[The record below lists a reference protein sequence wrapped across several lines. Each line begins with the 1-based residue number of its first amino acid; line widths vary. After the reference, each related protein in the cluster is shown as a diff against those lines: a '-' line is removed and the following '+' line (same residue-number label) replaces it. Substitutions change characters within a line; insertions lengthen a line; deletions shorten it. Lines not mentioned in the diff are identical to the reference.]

1 MAKTH
6 FPRTGGHSWVTS
18 FYEPGQTTGNVFY
31 VSSGTGTST
40 GPGYSPETAYS
51 TIDAAIG
58 ACTASNGD
66 VIYVMPGHTETVT
79 GAAGVA
85 LDVAGVTIV
94 GLGTGRQRGKVNFTT
109 ATAASF
115 DISAASCAVKNLVF
129 TNAIDAQTAM
139 INVSAADVSI
149 VDCEVQTG
157 NASTQ
162 AVLGVLTTASA
173 DRLVI
178 EGCHFHGTVDAG
190 TTAQIKIVGGD
201 AIVIRDN
208 ILCGACATNGNLLNA
223 TTAATNLEVIGN
235 FMLNQTADG
244 NNKNIVLDASTT
256 GLIANN
262 RMAIIDS
269 TGPAPVTAAGAYVS
283 ANYWTGAA
291 GVTASTLM

>member
-6 FPRTGGHSWVTS
+6 FPRTGGQSWVTS
-18 FYEPGQTTGNVFY
+18 FYEPGHTTGNVFY
-31 VSSGTGTST
+31 VSSSTGTST
-40 GPGYSPETAYS
+40 GPGYSPETAFS

-85 LDVAGVTIV
+85 LDVAGVTII

-201 AIVIRDN
+201 AIVIRGN

-256 GLIANN
+256 GLIADN

>member
-6 FPRTGGHSWVTS
+6 FPRTGGQSWTTS

-31 VSSGTGTST
+31 VSSGSGTTT
-40 GPGYSPETAYS
+40 GPGYSPETAFS

-85 LDVAGVTIV
+85 LDVAGVTVI

-115 DISAASCAVKNLVF
+115 DISAASCTVKNLVF

-149 VDCEVQTG
+149 LDCEVQTG

-173 DRLVI
+173 DRLRI
-178 EGCHFHGTVDAG
+178 ENCNFHGLVDAG
-190 TTAQIKIVGGD
+190 TTAQIKLVGGD
-201 AIVIRDN
+201 SAVIKGN
-208 ILCGACATNGNLLNA
+208 ILCGACATNGNILNA
-223 TTAATNLEVIGN
+223 TTAATNLQILGN
-235 FMLNQTADG
+235 YMLNQTADG
-244 NNKNIVLDASTT
+244 NNKNIVLDGSTT
-256 GLIANN
+256 GLIADN